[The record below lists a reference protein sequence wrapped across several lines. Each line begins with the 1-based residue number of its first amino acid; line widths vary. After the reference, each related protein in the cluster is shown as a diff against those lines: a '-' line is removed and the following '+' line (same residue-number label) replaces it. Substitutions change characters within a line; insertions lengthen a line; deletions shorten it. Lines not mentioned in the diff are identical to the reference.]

1 VPFAIYKKQS
11 KILKTK
17 NWNKKREDIKM
28 KINVV
33 EFEEMMRKGYEEMA
47 EINQQIANQSTY
59 IESEADEI
67 IQSNL
72 KEY

>member
-1 VPFAIYKKQS
+1 
-11 KILKTK
+11 
-17 NWNKKREDIKM
+17 M

-72 KEY
+72 KAY

>member
-1 VPFAIYKKQS
+1 MRK
-11 KILKTK
+11 
-17 NWNKKREDIKM
+17 EDEFKM
-28 KINVV
+28 KLDMAA
-33 EFEEMMRKGYEEMA
+33 FEEMMRKGYEEMA

-72 KEY
+72 KAY

>member
-1 VPFAIYKKQS
+1 
-11 KILKTK
+11 
-17 NWNKKREDIKM
+17 M

-47 EINQQIANQSTY
+47 EINQQITNQSTY

-72 KEY
+72 KAY